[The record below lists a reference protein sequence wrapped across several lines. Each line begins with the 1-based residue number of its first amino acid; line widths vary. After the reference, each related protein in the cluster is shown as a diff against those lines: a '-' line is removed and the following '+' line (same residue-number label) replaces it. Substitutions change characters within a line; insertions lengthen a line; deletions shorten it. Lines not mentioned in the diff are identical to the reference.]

1 MNRERSCHRDE
12 LLRNVELE
20 PVDRAVDRG
29 VSLLRVALDG
39 GGGHAQTP
47 KIAGQRPPLLLPL
60 GGKLRAV
67 TLVVAL
73 RRPPDRGGP
82 GRIGRPSTTG
92 KRNAE
97 RDENQTPGL
106 HRSQASG
113 SAMRRR
119 SRTAG

>member
-12 LLRNVELE
+12 FLRNVELE
-20 PVDRAVDRG
+20 PVDRTVDRG

-39 GGGHAQTP
+39 GGGQAQAP
-47 KIAGQRPPLLLPL
+47 KVAGQRPPLLLLL

-73 RRPPDRGGP
+73 RRPPDRRA

-113 SAMRRR
+113 SVMRRR